1 MKTLTYA
8 TTNSKVINLT
18 RSIPESSTIFVDG
31 QAYHLLKTGG
41 YNDPSFNADGLSSC
55 MPDLLFAPPPSN
67 IRTIMPWGLH
77 ETAFNHVY
85 FLDRLEKGKYN
96 AIINKAMQGVVKGFH
111 PTVVLSD
118 PHSNAGDVKEWVIR
132 PVYGACGYGINKV
145 PNSKSLEWAW
155 GKIVNK
161 QFDELGW
168 ESNTALEGNVAE
180 QPFEFAAFI
189 NDVKEEWRLITDHK
203 GLFAL
208 ACPRERL
215 PNAAGFTV
223 ACGVNTP
230 PEDLVHFNSLDGSVR
245 GGNTDKANKVTQIVT
260 TLNRMLQ
267 DDEIRHFNYPLHSFD
282 LFIREDGSF
291 GFFEMSCEF
300 GAAAL
305 PNNWVF
311 TQTKLF
317 LEDTF
322 TRIKE
327 QRPDIF

>member
-1 MKTLTYA
+1 MK
-8 TTNSKVINLT
+8 
-18 RSIPESSTIFVDG
+18 
-31 QAYHLLKTGG
+31 
-41 YNDPSFNADGLSSC
+41 
-55 MPDLLFAPPPSN
+55 
-67 IRTIMPWGLH
+67 
-77 ETAFNHVY
+77 
-85 FLDRLEKGKYN
+85 
-96 AIINKAMQGVVKGFH
+96 GVVKGFH
-111 PTVVLSD
+111 PVVVLSD
-118 PHSNAGDVKEWVIR
+118 PHTKAGDVKEWVIR

-145 PNSKSLEWAW
+145 PKGKSLEWAW

-168 ESNTALEGNVAE
+168 ESNTALGGNVAE
-180 QPFEFAAFI
+180 QPFEFAAYI
-189 NDVKEEWRLITDHK
+189 SDVKEEWRLITDHK
-203 GLFAL
+203 GRFAL

-230 PEDLVHFNSLDGSVR
+230 PEDLVHFNGTDDSTQ
-245 GGNTDKANKVTQIVT
+245 GGDTDKSGKVIQIVT
-260 TLNRMLQ
+260 MLNRMLRTG
-267 DDEIRHFNYPLHSFD
+267 EIRHFNYPLHSFD